1 MSCGEIKFLE
11 GGALTNANFL
21 GGNITQAVIQ
31 GSAIDACNITKLR
44 DIDTASAEAIMS
56 AIAKLPPTVL
66 SQLAEALSRS
76 SKCCC
81 VPTPPSTPVPP
92 PFTELVPPAGCVP
105 PPPPVMVVA
114 GEDDAADEDDDDDD
128 DEPIRPACNCN
139 CHHPVEDD
147 EDD

>member
-92 PFTELVPPAGCVP
+92 DGCVP
-105 PPPPVMVVA
+105 PPPPVVVVA
-114 GEDDAADEDDDDDD
+114 GEDDAADEEDDDDDD

-139 CHHPVEDD
+139 CHLIEDD